1 MMDPI
6 FLSLNEIIVI
16 HTNQLENYGGTA
28 GIRDM
33 GLLNSAIA
41 MPLSGI
47 GDTFFHKDLF
57 EMAAAYLFYIV
68 KNHPFVDG
76 NKRVGAVAAIVFLE
90 MNNVSIDADEDEF
103 YHLVNNLAAGSQKM
117 DKQVIAEFFR
127 HNSLIRD

>member
-1 MMDPI
+1 MDPI

-127 HNSLIRD
+127 HNSVIRD

>member
-1 MMDPI
+1 MDPI
-6 FLSLNEIIVI
+6 FLSLNEIIAI

-33 GLLNSAIA
+33 NLLNSAIA

-47 GDTFFHKDLF
+47 GVTFFHKDLF

-76 NKRVGAVAAIVFLE
+76 NKRVGAVAAIIFLE
-90 MNNVSIDADEDEF
+90 MNNISIDAEEDEF
-103 YHLVNNLAAGSQKM
+103 YQLVDNLAAGSQEI
-117 DKQVIAEFFR
+117 DKQVIASFFR
-127 HNSLIRD
+127 HNSVTRD